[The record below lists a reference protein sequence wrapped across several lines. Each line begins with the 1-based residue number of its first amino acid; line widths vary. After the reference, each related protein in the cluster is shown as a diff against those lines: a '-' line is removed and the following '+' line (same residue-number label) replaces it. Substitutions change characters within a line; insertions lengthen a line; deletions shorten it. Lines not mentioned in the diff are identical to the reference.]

1 MAFFGLT
8 HLGYQN
14 SIKEVSKPALQDPVR
29 ARTQIG
35 FRALPP
41 LVDRNAPVR
50 SIVPINQ
57 TSQYG
62 KGPDGSHVEYS
73 RLRMKHTRIPNSPQ
87 QMYSRPMTTSHQVG
101 WWTTDQ
107 PLKVGQPWAHVPRK
121 VKLHSEMSRFVD
133 EMKLTNRQFTLF

>member
-1 MAFFGLT
+1 MSYFGLT

-14 SIKEVSKPALQDPVR
+14 TIKEDAKAALAQPVR
-29 ARTQIG
+29 AQTQIG

-41 LVDRNAPVR
+41 LKDKNPPER

-73 RLRMKHTRIPNSPQ
+73 RLRMKHTRNP
-87 QMYSRPMTTSHQVG
+87 YC
-101 WWTTDQ
+101 
-107 PLKVGQPWAHVPRK
+107 
-121 VKLHSEMSRFVD
+121 E
-133 EMKLTNRQFTLF
+133 